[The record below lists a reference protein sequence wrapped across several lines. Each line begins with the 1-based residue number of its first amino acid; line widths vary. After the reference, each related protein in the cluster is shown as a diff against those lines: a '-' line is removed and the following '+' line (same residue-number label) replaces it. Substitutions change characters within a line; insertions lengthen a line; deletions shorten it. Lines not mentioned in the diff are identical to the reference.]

1 MISTFTHSIS
11 KIIGFVALTFGR
23 NKDKKE
29 EVLDPKQEQ
38 ASSPILSKKEKS
50 IPQLSKQEIELLLLM
65 IKETSFKG
73 EHIELVYNLVLK
85 LQKQY
90 KDL

>member
-1 MISTFTHSIS
+1 M
-11 KIIGFVALTFGR
+11 ALSFGR

-29 EVLDPKQEQ
+29 EVIDPKEEQ
-38 ASSPILSKKEKS
+38 ASSSIIPKKEKS
-50 IPQLSKQEIELLLLM
+50 TPQLSKQEIELLLLM
-65 IKETSFKG
+65 VKETSFKG